1 MAKTEFQGLT
11 ARTRKMLAAN
21 ENLAVDFKR
30 EVSGVK
36 SSDFVAFANATDGGT
51 LLLGVDEYTSDTG
64 LQRGRVVG
72 CSVDDKARL
81 ALVNKA
87 LECTPSIEVHVYVE
101 NLKQLPIMRIE
112 IPANQH
118 RPFCNSR
125 GEYSI
130 RSQGRNRAL
139 YPSEML
145 NIFLEAEAEL
155 FYHRFKG
162 VATKLETQVN
172 EISGALNTE
181 LMTVSASMEQLER
194 QLKMAFGRI
203 GQLTDSSKKRSRN
216 LLHNVQD
223 NQLILANLERAIA
236 EDASG
241 EQHKDRLQL
250 LEEKIDNIL
259 KLLADSG
266 KTSNP

>member
-36 SSDFVAFANATDGGT
+36 SSDFVAFANAADGGT
-51 LLLGVDEYTSDTG
+51 LLLGVDEYTSNTG

-87 LECTPSIEVHVYVE
+87 LECTPSIEVDVYIE

-112 IPANQH
+112 IRANQH

-145 NIFLEAEAEL
+145 NIFLETEAEL

-162 VATKLETQVN
+162 VATKLEAQVN
-172 EISGALNTE
+172 EISGALNAE
-181 LMTVSASMEQLER
+181 LLTVSSSMEQLEK

-236 EDASG
+236 DDASA
-241 EQHKDRLQL
+241 EQHKDRLEL
-250 LEEKIDNIL
+250 LEEKVDIIL
-259 KLLADSG
+259 KLLSAS
-266 KTSNP
+266 KINNQ